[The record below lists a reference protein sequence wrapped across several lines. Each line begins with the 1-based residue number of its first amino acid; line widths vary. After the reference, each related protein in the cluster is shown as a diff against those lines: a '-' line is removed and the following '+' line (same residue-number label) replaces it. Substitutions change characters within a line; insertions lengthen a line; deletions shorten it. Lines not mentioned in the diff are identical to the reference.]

1 MEKRSDFRVGLG
13 LALSI
18 YTTSHTFM
26 TANRHRAVVE
36 ILTDDILLE
45 VFDWYRRTLLEQWTN
60 TWKWVTLVHV
70 CRRWRYIVFGSPRR
84 LNLWLPCTYG
94 TPVRRRLNCWP
105 SLPIFIKYWANLE
118 FRPPSSEDEDNLM
131 AALEHPDRVRKL
143 QLAVTSSQLE
153 KIAERMQMAF
163 FTGLTSLSLWL
174 EKGTTTPTLPKSF
187 LAGCASPRLRDISLV
202 GVAFPELPQLLASAI
217 GLVSLSLLDVP
228 DAGYIPPD
236 VMATCLS
243 TLPHLRSLCI
253 NFHSPLPTHHN
264 QGRNKR
270 LEPSMALPSLTSFNF
285 RGTSEYL
292 EDLVAKIDAPRLSEV
307 NISFINQL
315 IFDVPHLSRF
325 IRQMEVLKSAKVSEV
340 ESSPGNG
347 VSITMTLDPDQN
359 QNKDQNEDQDQSR
372 LAVAAEGNAT
382 PPSNC
387 SLGHPGHPGHL
398 GHHNLSLRVTCTD
411 LDWQI
416 SSIAQ
421 ICHQTSLLSNI
432 KNIDIRADGIR
443 LSCSRKEDE
452 GDMVGS
458 VPWLDF
464 FHTFPSVA
472 RLRICG
478 ELGPYVASALEGI
491 AVDVETETIGKVLPE
506 LRILLFECSRKSA
519 SVERFVAARQLFSLP
534 LVVVRHAAFPCVW
547 DDEYL

>member
-1 MEKRSDFRVGLG
+1 
-13 LALSI
+13 
-18 YTTSHTFM
+18 M
-26 TANRHRAVVE
+26 TASHHRATTIVE

-45 VFDWYRRTLLEQWTN
+45 VFDWYRQTLLEQWTN

-70 CRRWRYIVFGSPRR
+70 CRRWRHIVFGSPCR
-84 LNLWLPCTYG
+84 LDLWLPCTYG
-94 TPVRRRLNCWP
+94 TPVRRRLDCWP

-118 FRPPSSEDEDNLM
+118 FRPPSSEDEDNLI
-131 AALEHPDRVRKL
+131 AALEHPDRVRKI

-153 KIAERMQMAF
+153 KVAERMHIA

-174 EKGTTTPTLPKSF
+174 DKGTTPTPTKTF
-187 LAGCASPRLRDISLV
+187 LAACASPRLRDISLV
-202 GVAFPELPQLLASAI
+202 GVPFPGLPQLLASTI
-217 GLVSLSLLDVP
+217 DLVSLRLLEVP

-253 NFHSPLPTHHN
+253 DFQSPLSTLHNRGGYRRPPMSPTT
-264 QGRNKR
+264 RD
-270 LEPSMALPSLTSFNF
+270 SLPSLTSFNF

-292 EDLVAKIDAPRLSEV
+292 EDLVAKIDAPFLSEV
-307 NISFINQL
+307 NISFFNQL

-347 VSITMTLDPDQN
+347 VSITMTLDSDQDQGQDQN
-359 QNKDQNEDQDQSR
+359 QDQDQSH
-372 LAVAAEGNAT
+372 LAVAGGGNAT
-382 PPSNC
+382 PSC
-387 SLGHPGHPGHL
+387 SL

-432 KNIDIRADGIR
+432 KHIDIRVDSIR
-443 LSCSRKEDE
+443 LSCKEDE
-452 GDMVGS
+452 YDMMNS
-458 VPWLDF
+458 VPWLEF
-464 FHTFPSVA
+464 FHTFPSVV
-472 RLRICG
+472 RLRLCG
-478 ELGPYVASALEGI
+478 ELGPYVAPALEGI
-491 AVDVETETIGKVLPE
+491 VVDMETMIRKVLPE

-519 SVERFVAARQLFSLP
+519 SVERFVAARQLFSRP
-534 LVVVRHAAFPCVW
+534 VIVRHALFLCVW
-547 DDEYL
+547 NDI

>member
-18 YTTSHTFM
+18 YTMSHTFM
-26 TANRHRAVVE
+26 TASRHRAVVE

-84 LNLWLPCTYG
+84 LDLWLPCTYG
-94 TPVRRRLNCWP
+94 TPVRRRLACWP
-105 SLPIFIKYWANLE
+105 SLPIFIKYWASLE
-118 FRPPSSEDEDNLM
+118 FRPPSSEDEDNLI

-153 KIAERMQMAF
+153 KVAERMQMAF
-163 FTGLTSLSLWL
+163 AGLTSLSLWL
-174 EKGTTTPTLPKSF
+174 DEGTTTPTLPKTF

-202 GVAFPELPQLLASAI
+202 GVAFPGLPQRLASTI
-217 GLVSLSLLDVP
+217 GLVSLRLLEVP
-228 DAGYIPPD
+228 EAGYIPPD

-253 NFHSPLPTHHN
+253 NFHSPLSAHHN
-264 QGRNKR
+264 RRGNKP
-270 LEPSMALPSLTSFNF
+270 LAPSMALPSLTSFNF

-315 IFDVPHLSRF
+315 IFEVPHLSRF
-325 IRQMEVLKSAKVSEV
+325 IRQMEVLKSARVSEV

-359 QNKDQNEDQDQSR
+359 QNQDQNEDQDQSR
-372 LAVAAEGNAT
+372 LVVAAEGNAT
-382 PPSNC
+382 PSSC
-387 SLGHPGHPGHL
+387 SL

-432 KNIDIRADGIR
+432 NHIDIRADGIR

-547 DDEYL
+547 NDAYM